1 MKKAIQSESAPKAI
15 GPYSIGILYNHFVFT
30 SGQIG
35 IDPES
40 GELVAGGIENETRR
54 ALQNL
59 QIVLDSGGSSINNVI
74 KTTVFLKD
82 IAEFGK
88 MNAIYSEFFSDVPP
102 ARSAIQVAAL
112 PKGAAIEI
120 EAIAYIEN

>member
-59 QIVLDSGGSSINNVI
+59 QISFREWRILNKKCHKNNG
-74 KTTVFLKD
+74 FLK
-82 IAEFGK
+82 G
-88 MNAIYSEFFSDVPP
+88 Y
-102 ARSAIQVAAL
+102 R
-112 PKGAAIEI
+112 
-120 EAIAYIEN
+120 